1 MSSASVVRL
10 LVEKFP
16 AGQIF
21 SYDDI
26 ECDKAAAAI
35 ELSRLYKKGIVQ
47 KLSKGRFYKAKK
59 GSFGPLRPNDQ
70 EIIQSYEKT
79 WNGYETGLIVFNRL
93 GLTTQIPSIIEITTS
108 MTPRTIVIGNIKI
121 KLVSR
126 KKTPKK
132 ANIQLLQILDAIRQI
147 TKIPDT
153 TPSQVLISL
162 KSIIDNLG
170 NEQKK
175 ELVKLALDFTPRTRA
190 LVGALFDEL
199 GYNNTYTIA
208 LKKSLNSTTSYKLG
222 IGEDIL
228 KYRRNWKIL

>member
-1 MSSASVVRL
+1 MSSASVVRS
-10 LVEKFP
+10 LVEKYP
-16 AGQIF
+16 DGQIF

-26 ECDKAAAAI
+26 DCDKAAAVI
-35 ELSRLYKKGIVQ
+35 ELSRLYKKGVVQ
-47 KLSKGRFYKAKK
+47 KLAKGRFYKAKK
-59 GSFGPLRPNDQ
+59 GIFGPLRPNDQ
-70 EIIQSYEKT
+70 EIIQSYEKA
-79 WNGYETGLIVFNRL
+79 WDGYETGLIAFNRL

-108 MTPRTIVIGNIKI
+108 MTPRIIVIGNIKI

-126 KKTPKK
+126 KKLPKK

-162 KSIIDNLG
+162 KGIIDNLG

-199 GYNNTYTIA
+199 GYNTYTIA